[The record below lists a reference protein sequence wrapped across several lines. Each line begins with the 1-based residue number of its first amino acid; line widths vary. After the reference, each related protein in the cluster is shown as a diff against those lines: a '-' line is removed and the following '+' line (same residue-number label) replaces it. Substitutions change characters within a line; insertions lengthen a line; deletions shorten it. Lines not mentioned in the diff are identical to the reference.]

1 MSGTRIRINKVAAG
15 ASRRAYLLFIVV
27 LQIAGVCCGGRPTA
41 VSLSAASG
49 PPTSQVLVS
58 GSGYEPNAEID
69 IYFDTKDEAK
79 AIADGSGS
87 FSQFSIQAPRSAV
100 PGSHWVSAVQG
111 SGDVGAQAPFVVN
124 TDWSQ
129 FGFEPDGRRVNP
141 YENVLSP
148 ETVGALNLKW
158 SYPSTGGT
166 NSSPAVVGGVA
177 YFGSQDN
184 HVYAIK
190 VDNGTQ
196 LWSYDTGYFNGAS
209 SPAVADG
216 VVYVGSQNGIVYA
229 LDAAKG
235 DELWSY
241 TTGDS
246 VWSSPAVVN
255 GVVYVASEDGQL
267 YALDAGSGKKLWSYA
282 TGAYVYSSP
291 AVANGAVYVGS
302 SDHKI
307 YALDANT
314 GGFLWSY
321 GTGDQVGSSPA
332 VANGVVY
339 VGSLDHNV
347 YALNAS
353 TGGVLWV
360 YRTGGGVYSSPAV
373 ANGVVYIGSRDN
385 NVYALEANTG
395 ARLWSYTTGW
405 FVDSSPA
412 VANGVVYVGSEDD
425 NVYALNAGT
434 GALLW
439 SYNTGANIFYASPTV
454 ANGVVYSGSDLY
466 NGTAFYAFA
475 LSDVD
480 SGKGQAGF
488 DRPDLRTLRADSN
501 VKASEPL
508 SQGATHIH

>member
-1 MSGTRIRINKVAAG
+1 VSRIWIRIKKVVVG
-15 ASRRAYLLFIVV
+15 ATRRACLFSV
-27 LQIAGVCCGGRPTA
+27 LVALGAGVCCGGRPAA

-49 PPTSQVLVS
+49 PPTSEVLVS
-58 GSGYEPNAEID
+58 GSGYEPYSEVD
-69 IYFDTKDEAK
+69 IYFDTRNEAK
-79 AIADGSGS
+79 AIADGAGS
-87 FSQFSIQAPRSAV
+87 FSQFAIRAPVSAL
-100 PGSHWVSAVQG
+100 PGEHWVSAVQG
-111 SGDVGAQAPFVVN
+111 SGDIGAQAPFVVN

-148 ETVGALNLKW
+148 ETVGGLNLKW

-166 NSSPAVVGGVA
+166 NSSPAVVDGVA

-190 VDNGTQ
+190 LDSGTL

-209 SPAVADG
+209 SPAVVDG
-216 VVYVGSQNGIVYA
+216 VVYIGSQNGMVYA

-235 DELWSY
+235 SRLWSY

-255 GVVYVASEDGQL
+255 GVVYVASEDGNL
-267 YALDAGSGKKLWSYA
+267 YALDAARGKKLWSYS
-282 TGAYVYSSP
+282 TGGYIYSSP
-291 AVANGAVYVGS
+291 AVANGVVYVGS

-307 YALDANT
+307 YALKANT
-314 GGFLWSY
+314 GGLLWSY
-321 GTGDQVGSSPA
+321 TTGDQVGSSPA

-339 VGSLDHNV
+339 VGSLDYNV

-353 TGGVLWV
+353 SGGVLWI
-360 YRTGGGVYSSPAV
+360 YRTGGEVYSSPAV

-385 NVYALEANTG
+385 NVYALEAETG

-425 NVYALNAGT
+425 NLYALNAGS

-439 SYNTGANIFYASPTV
+439 NYNTGANIFYASPTV

-466 NGTAFYAFA
+466 NGTAFYAFE
-475 LSDVD
+475 LGGGD
-480 SGKGQAGF
+480 SEKRQAGF
-488 DRPDLRTLRADSN
+488 DRPDLQTLRADSN
-501 VKASEPL
+501 IRASEPL
-508 SQGATHIH
+508 AQRATHLH